1 MACDGEIAKEEIAL
15 VNNITSKQNIFKD
28 MNIET
33 IINGYI
39 ASINQKGLA
48 FLKQYLKELD
58 EQMLSVDE
66 QLKVVD
72 FAVKTIFADNKIE
85 YSEVKFFKKIRNRL
99 SLTDKQIL
107 DIHPE
112 IEDFLLPD
120 INETKDIEWNNLVFD
135 NINLGEY
142 KQNNN

>member
-1 MACDGEIAKEEIAL
+1 MACDGEIAKEEIVL
-15 VNNITSKQNIFKD
+15 VNDITSKQDIFKD

-39 ASINQKGLA
+39 ASINKKGLS

-58 EQMLSVDE
+58 EQTLSVDE
-66 QLKVVD
+66 QLKIVD

-85 YSEVKFFKKIRNRL
+85 YSEVKFLKKIRNRL

-120 INETKDIEWNNLVFD
+120 INETKDIEWNNLVFE

>member
-1 MACDGEIAKEEIAL
+1 MACDGEIAKEEIVL
-15 VNNITSKQNIFKD
+15 VNDITSKQDIFKD

-39 ASINQKGLA
+39 ASINKKGLS

-58 EQMLSVDE
+58 EQTLSVDE

-85 YSEVKFFKKIRNRL
+85 YSEVKFLKKIRNRL

-120 INETKDIEWNNLVFD
+120 INGTKDIEWNNLVFE

>member
-1 MACDGEIAKEEIAL
+1 MACDGEIAKEEIVL
-15 VNNITSKQNIFKD
+15 VNDITSKQDIFKD

-39 ASINQKGLA
+39 ASINKKGLS

-58 EQMLSVDE
+58 EQTLSVDE

-85 YSEVKFFKKIRNRL
+85 YSEVKFLKKIRNRL

-120 INETKDIEWNNLVFD
+120 INETKDIEWNNLVFE